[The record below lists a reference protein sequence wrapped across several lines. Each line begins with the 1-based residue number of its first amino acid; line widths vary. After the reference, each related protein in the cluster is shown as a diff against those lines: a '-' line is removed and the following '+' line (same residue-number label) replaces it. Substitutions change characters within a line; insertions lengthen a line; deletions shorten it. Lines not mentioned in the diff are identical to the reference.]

1 MLNPQRVVAKRVSK
15 LLVLSLMVPS
25 SVFAAEVSPVV
36 PHNVAAVSQNNVQA
50 VDSNIVLPQSST
62 NARKAPLT
70 TGSVDWSSLNNQ
82 HLLSTKMLC
91 GDTTSNVCFAS
102 QIEQAYAQN
111 KFYPLW
117 NTVALRKE
125 LTSQLQMVAD
135 SKMLPGIT
143 QRLAEMNKLEQEG
156 NLRGYDLLATDTY
169 YVYRAFLN
177 YIADHRDVL
186 FLSKPVKMS
195 QVMVQYGGGEDAY
208 PMTMAKLTTYRPTYI
223 PFESTMKMIEVY
235 QHLAPHHLTAA
246 SFKSTVYRQDDVLP
260 NGHDVVQVLYH
271 LGDLNQTQYDTLS
284 AQPTVTN
291 SGVMLA
297 GIKLFQQRHGLNP
310 DGIVGPE
317 TIKQLVM
324 PYSDIARLLA
334 LNTLRIS
341 ALNRHDDARAHIW
354 VNIPNYKLELYDNGK
369 KVFESKVIV
378 GRDTRPTNLFSS
390 AITTMVVNPY
400 WNVPVTIKQHDVIPK
415 VKLSRDY
422 LKAHNMQILNS
433 WRDRT
438 VVPPSSID
446 WATVNPKTFPHEFQQ
461 GPGPH
466 NSLGNVKFLMP
477 NDYAIF
483 LHDTPAHGLFSRNKR
498 DLSSGCVRVERADD
512 LANYV
517 IDYQQRSN
525 LNTFKSMLDTK
536 QNKVVSLSKRID
548 VDFVYLTA
556 WVDQSGH
563 LQMRNDIYGYDSPQT
578 KPIKTKFITM
588 KDFVKR

>member
-1 MLNPQRVVAKRVSK
+1 MFNSQRVIAKRFSK
-15 LLVLSLMVPS
+15 FLVLSLMVPS
-25 SVFAAEVSPVV
+25 SVFAAEVSPAV
-36 PHNVAAVSQNNVQA
+36 PHNVAAVSQNNI
-50 VDSNIVLPQSST
+50 NIVGSNTVLPT
-62 NARKAPLT
+62 IPVGMRKAPLT

-82 HLLSTKMLC
+82 HLQSTNMLC
-91 GDTTSNVCFAS
+91 GNTTSNVCFSS

-177 YIADHRDVL
+177 YISHNRDVL
-186 FLSKPVKMS
+186 FLSEPVNMS
-195 QVMVQYGGGEDAY
+195 KVMVQYGGGEDAY
-208 PMTMAKLTTYRPTYI
+208 PMTLAKLKVYRPAYI
-223 PFESTMKMIEVY
+223 PFESTMKMIEKFQQLV
-235 QHLAPHHLTAA
+235 PHHLTAA
-246 SFKSTVYRQDDVLP
+246 SFKSKVYRQSDVLP
-260 NGHDVVQVLYH
+260 NGHDVVEVLYH
-271 LGDLNQTQYDTLS
+271 VGDLSQAQYDTLS

-291 SGVMLA
+291 SGAMLA
-297 GIKLFQQRHGLNP
+297 SIKLFQQRHGLNP

-317 TIKQLVM
+317 TIKQLAM

-334 LNTLRIS
+334 LNTLRV
-341 ALNRHDDARAHIW
+341 ATLNRHNDTGAHIW

-400 WNVPVTIKQHDVIPK
+400 WNVPITIKQHDVIPK
-415 VKLSRDY
+415 VKISRDY

-438 VVPPSSID
+438 VIPPSSID

-498 DLSSGCVRVERADD
+498 DLSSGCVRVARADD

-517 IDYQQRSN
+517 IEYQNRSN
-525 LNTFKSMLDTK
+525 IASFKTMLDTK
-536 QNKVVSLSKRID
+536 QHKVVNLSKRID

-556 WVDQSGH
+556 WVDQNGH
-563 LQMRNDIYGYDSPQT
+563 LQMRNDIYGYDSPQA
-578 KPIKTKFITM
+578 KPRNTKFITM

>member
-15 LLVLSLMVPS
+15 LLVLSLMVPG
-25 SVFAAEVSPVV
+25 SVLAAEASPVA
-36 PHNVAAVSQNNVQA
+36 PQNVAATANTVQ
-50 VDSNIVLPQSST
+50 IVGPNTAIPQIPT
-62 NARKAPLT
+62 GTRKAPLT
-70 TGSVDWSSLNNQ
+70 AGSVDWSSLNNE
-82 HLLSTKMLC
+82 HLLSTKILC
-91 GDTTSNVCFAS
+91 GNTASNVCFAP

-125 LTSQLQMVAD
+125 LTAQLQMVAD
-135 SKMLPGIT
+135 SKMLPGIS
-143 QRLAEMNKLEQEG
+143 QRLTELNKLEQQG

-177 YIADHRDVL
+177 YIAHHRNVL
-186 FLSKPVKMS
+186 FLSQPLNMS
-195 QVMVQYGGGEDAY
+195 QVMVQYGSDEDAY

-223 PFESTMKMIEVY
+223 PFESTMKMIEKY
-235 QHLAPHHLTAA
+235 QQLAPHHLTRS
-246 SFKSTVYRQDDVLP
+246 SFKSAVYRPGDVLP

-271 LGDLNQTQYDTLS
+271 LGDLSQADHDALS
-284 AQPTVTN
+284 VQPTVSN
-291 SGVMLA
+291 SGVLLA
-297 GIKLFQQRHGLNP
+297 SIKLFQKRHGLTP
-310 DGIVGPE
+310 DGIVGPA

-334 LNTLRIS
+334 LNTLRMS
-341 ALNRHDDARAHIW
+341 ALNRHNDTRAHIW
-354 VNIPNYKLELYDNGK
+354 VNIPNYKLELYDNGQK
-369 KVFESKVIV
+369 MFESKVIV

-390 AITTMVVNPY
+390 SITTMVVNPY

-461 GPGPH
+461 GPGPR
-466 NSLGNVKFLMP
+466 NSLGRVKFLMP

-483 LHDTPAHGLFSRNKR
+483 LHDTPSRGLFNRNKR

-517 IDYQQRSN
+517 IDYQKRNNIDS
-525 LNTFKSMLDTK
+525 FKSMLDSQK
-536 QNKVVSLSKRID
+536 NKVVSLSKRID

-556 WVDQSGH
+556 WVDQNGN
-563 LQMRNDIYGYDSPQT
+563 LQMRDDIYGYDSPQV
-578 KPIKTKFITM
+578 KPIKAKFITM

>member
-15 LLVLSLMVPS
+15 LLVLSLMVPG
-25 SVFAAEVSPVV
+25 SVLAAEVSPAV
-36 PHNVAAVSQNNVQA
+36 PQNVAAVSQNNVQV
-50 VDSNIVLPQSST
+50 VDSSTVLPKTST
-62 NARKAPLT
+62 DARKAPLT

-111 KFYPLW
+111 KFYPIW
-117 NTVALRKE
+117 NTVALRNE
-125 LTSQLQMVAD
+125 LTSQLQVLAD
-135 SKMLPGIT
+135 SKMLPGIA
-143 QRLAEMNKLEQEG
+143 QRLAEMKKLEQEG

-169 YVYRAFLN
+169 YVYRAFQN
-177 YIADHRDVL
+177 YIAHHRNVL
-186 FLSKPVKMS
+186 FLSEPVTMNQS
-195 QVMVQYGGGEDAY
+195 MLQYAKGDDAY
-208 PMTMAKLTTYRPTYI
+208 PMTMAKLTMYRPTYVD
-223 PFESTMKMIEVY
+223 FEPTIQVIQKFEN
-235 QHLAPHHLTAA
+235 LAPHHLVAS
-246 SFKSTVYRQDDVLP
+246 SFKSVYRQGAVLP
-260 NGHDVVQVLYH
+260 NAHEIVQVLYH
-271 LGDLNQTQYDTLS
+271 LGDMTKAERDNLL
-284 AQPTVTN
+284 AQPKITN
-291 SGVMLA
+291 TGVMFNS
-297 GIKLFQQRHGLNP
+297 IKTFQKRHGLSI
-310 DGIVGPE
+310 DGIVGPG
-317 TIKQLVM
+317 TVKQLVM
-324 PYSDIARLLA
+324 PYSDIARILA
-334 LNTLRIS
+334 LNTLRLS
-341 ALNRHDDARAHIW
+341 ALNRHNDTRAHIW
-354 VNIPNYKLELYDNGK
+354 VNIPNYKLEVFDNGK

-400 WNVPVTIKQHDVIPK
+400 WNVPITIKQHDVIPK

-433 WRDRT
+433 WSDRT

-517 IDYQQRSN
+517 IGYQDRSS
-525 LNTFKSMLDTK
+525 LAPFKTMLDTK
-536 QNKVVSLSKRID
+536 QHKVVSLSKRID

-556 WVDQSGH
+556 WVDQDGH
-563 LQMRNDIYGYDSPQT
+563 LQMRNDIYGYDSPQA
-578 KPIKTKFITM
+578 KPIKAKFITM

>member
-1 MLNPQRVVAKRVSK
+1 MLNPQRIVAKRVSK
-15 LLVLSLMVPS
+15 LLVLSLMVPG
-25 SVFAAEVSPVV
+25 SVFAAEVSPAV
-36 PHNVAAVSQNNVQA
+36 PQNVAAVAPNNVQ
-50 VDSNIVLPQSST
+50 VVGSSTVLPKMPVGV
-62 NARKAPLT
+62 RKAPLT

-82 HLLSTKMLC
+82 HLVSTKMLC
-91 GDTTSNVCFAS
+91 GNTTSNVCFTT

-117 NTVALRKE
+117 QNAALRNEFE
-125 LTSQLQMVAD
+125 LQLKALAD
-135 SKMLPGIT
+135 TNMLSGIR
-143 QRLAEMNKLEQEG
+143 QRLTEMHRLEKEG
-156 NLRGYDLLATDTY
+156 NQQGYDLLATDTY

-177 YIADHRDVL
+177 YIAHHRDVL
-186 FLSKPVKMS
+186 FLSQPVNMS

-208 PMTMAKLTTYRPTYI
+208 PMTMAKLKTYRPTYI
-223 PFESTMKMIEVY
+223 PFESTMEMIEKY
-235 QHLAPHHLTAA
+235 QQLAPHHLTSA
-246 SFKSTVYRQDDVLP
+246 SFKSAVYRPGDVLP
-260 NGHDVVQVLYH
+260 NGHEVVQVLYH
-271 LGDLNQTQYDTLS
+271 LGDLSQADHDTLS
-284 AQPTVTN
+284 VQSTVAN
-291 SGVMLA
+291 SGALLA
-297 GIKLFQQRHGLNP
+297 SLKLFQQRHGLTP
-310 DGIVGPE
+310 DGIVGPA
-317 TIKQLVM
+317 TIKQLVV

-334 LNTLRIS
+334 LNTLRVS
-341 ALNRHDDARAHIW
+341 ALNRHNDKRAHIW

-400 WNVPVTIKQHDVIPK
+400 WNVPITIKQHDVIPK
-415 VKLSRDY
+415 VKISRDY
-422 LKAHNMQILNS
+422 LKEHNMQILNS
-433 WRDRT
+433 WSDRT

-483 LHDTPAHGLFSRNKR
+483 LHDTPSHGLFNRNKR

-517 IDYQQRSN
+517 IDYQERSN
-525 LNTFKSMLDTK
+525 IAPFKTMLDTK
-536 QNKVVSLSKRID
+536 QHKVVSLSKRID

-556 WVDQSGH
+556 WVDQNGH
-563 LQMRNDIYGYDSPQT
+563 LQMRNDIYGYDSPRAT
-578 KPIKTKFITM
+578 PIKTKFITM

>member
-15 LLVLSLMVPS
+15 LLVLSLMVPG
-25 SVFAAEVSPVV
+25 SVFAAEASPAI
-36 PHNVAAVSQNNVQA
+36 PHNVAVA
-50 VDSNIVLPQSST
+50 SNTAQIVGPNTVLPQIPAGT
-62 NARKAPLT
+62 RKAPLT
-70 TGSVDWSSLNNQ
+70 AGSVDWSSLNNQ
-82 HLLSTKMLC
+82 HLVSTKMLC
-91 GDTTSNVCFAS
+91 GNTASNVCFAP

-125 LTSQLQMVAD
+125 LTAQLQMVAD
-135 SKMLPGIT
+135 SKMLPGIS
-143 QRLAEMNKLEQEG
+143 QRLSELNKLEQQG

-177 YIADHRDVL
+177 YIAHNRNVL
-186 FLSKPVKMS
+186 FLSEPLNMS
-195 QVMVQYGGGEDAY
+195 QVMVQYGSDEDAY
-208 PMTMAKLTTYRPTYI
+208 PMTIAKLTTYRPTYI
-223 PFESTMKMIEVY
+223 PFESTMKMIEKY
-235 QHLAPHHLTAA
+235 QQLAPHHLTRT
-246 SFKSTVYRQDDVLP
+246 SFKSTVYRPGDVLP

-271 LGDLNQTQYDTLS
+271 LGDLSQADHDALS
-284 AQPTVTN
+284 VQPTVKN
-291 SGVMLA
+291 AGALLA
-297 GIKLFQQRHGLNP
+297 SIKLFQKRHGLTP
-310 DGIVGPE
+310 DGIVGSA
-317 TIKQLVM
+317 TIKQLAM

-334 LNTLRIS
+334 LNTLRMS
-341 ALNRHDDARAHIW
+341 ALNRHNDTRAHIW
-354 VNIPNYKLELYDNGK
+354 VNIPNYKLELYDNGQK
-369 KVFESKVIV
+369 MFESKVIV

-446 WATVNPKTFPHEFQQ
+446 WETVNPKTFPHEFQQ

-466 NSLGNVKFLMP
+466 NSLGRVKFLMP

-483 LHDTPAHGLFSRNKR
+483 LHDTPSRGLFNRNKR

-517 IDYQQRSN
+517 IDYQKRNNIDS
-525 LNTFKSMLDTK
+525 FKSMLDTQK
-536 QNKVVSLSKRID
+536 NKVVSLSKRID

-556 WVDQSGH
+556 WVDQNGH
-563 LQMRNDIYGYDSPQT
+563 LQMRNDIYGYDSPQAT
-578 KPIKTKFITM
+578 PIKTKFVTM

>member
-15 LLVLSLMVPS
+15 LLVLSLMIPG
-25 SVFAAEVSPVV
+25 SVWAAETSSAI
-36 PHNVAAVSQNNVQA
+36 PHNVAAAPNTVQIVGPNA
-50 VDSNIVLPQSST
+50 VLPQIPAGT
-62 NARKAPLT
+62 RKAPLT
-70 TGSVDWSSLNNQ
+70 SGSVDWSSLNNQ

-91 GDTTSNVCFAS
+91 GNTASNVCFAP
-102 QIEQAYAQN
+102 QIEQAYTQN

-125 LTSQLQMVAD
+125 LTAQLQMVAD
-135 SKMLPGIT
+135 SKMLPGIS
-143 QRLAEMNKLEQEG
+143 QRLTELNKLEQQG

-177 YIADHRDVL
+177 YIAHHRNVL
-186 FLSKPVKMS
+186 FLSEPLNMS
-195 QVMVQYGGGEDAY
+195 QEMVQYGSDEDAY

-223 PFESTMKMIEVY
+223 PFESTMKMIEKY
-235 QHLAPHHLTAA
+235 QQLVPHHLTRA
-246 SFKSTVYRQDDVLP
+246 SFKSTVYRPGDVFP
-260 NGHDVVQVLYH
+260 NGHDLVQVLYH
-271 LGDLNQTQYDTLS
+271 LGDLSQADYDALS
-284 AQPTVTN
+284 VQPTVTN
-291 SGVMLA
+291 SGVLLA
-297 GIKLFQQRHGLNP
+297 SIKLFQKRHGLTP
-310 DGIVGPE
+310 DGIVGPA

-334 LNTLRIS
+334 LNTLRVS
-341 ALNRHDDARAHIW
+341 ALNRHNDTRAHIW
-354 VNIPNYKLELYDNGK
+354 VNIPNYKLELYDNGQK
-369 KVFESKVIV
+369 MFESKVIV

-466 NSLGNVKFLMP
+466 NSLGRVKFLMP

-483 LHDTPAHGLFSRNKR
+483 LHDTPSRGLFNRNKR

-517 IDYQQRSN
+517 IDYQKRNNIDS
-525 LNTFKSMLDTK
+525 FKSMLDTQK
-536 QNKVVSLSKRID
+536 NKVVSLSKRID

-556 WVDQSGH
+556 WVDQNGH
-563 LQMRNDIYGYDSPQT
+563 LQMRNDIYGYDSPQAT
-578 KPIKTKFITM
+578 PIKTKFITM